1 MFSPNEILHNTYV
14 LKKAYDT
21 LCEEIAAKHSMT
33 RVEVDILA
41 FIAAN
46 PQYNTARDVAG
57 YRMIAKSH
65 VSKATDALMA
75 RGYLRTEPDRI
86 DRRKIRLY
94 PTEAASKIIAMIL
107 RQTECFAEE
116 VVCGFTEE
124 EKELMLRLSV
134 RIAENAR
141 NMIKDQT

>member
-21 LCEEIAAKHSMT
+21 LCEVIAENHNMT

-46 PQYNTARDVAG
+46 PQYNTARDIAG

-65 VSKATDALMA
+65 VSKAIDTLMA
-75 RGYLRTEPDRI
+75 RGYLRSEPDRI

-94 PTEAASKIIAMIL
+94 PTEAASEIMETIL
-107 RQTECFAEE
+107 SQTSFFAEE
-116 VVCGFTEE
+116 LVRGFSEE
-124 EKELMLRLSV
+124 DKVLLSRLSV

-141 NMIKDQT
+141 NMVMTQT

>member
-21 LCEEIAAKHSMT
+21 LCERIAEENDMT

-41 FIAAN
+41 FLASN
-46 PQYNTARDVAG
+46 PQYNTARDIAG
-57 YRMIAKSH
+57 CRMIAKSH
-65 VSKATDALMA
+65 VSKATDTLTAK
-75 RGYLRTEPDRI
+75 GYLRSEPDKT

-94 PTEAASKIIAMIL
+94 PTEAVSGIMDTIL
-107 RQTECFAEE
+107 SQTSFFAEE
-116 VVCGFTEE
+116 LVRGFSEE
-124 EKELMLRLSV
+124 DKALISRLSV

-141 NMIKDQT
+141 NMVMDQT